1 MLGRRRSPKE
11 DSMKTD
17 IPIRAEVRCDDGVA
31 GTSEAV
37 VVDPLN
43 REITH
48 LVVRERRFPHTE
60 RLVPIDLIART
71 TEDGIRLH
79 CSIADVK
86 KLDSF
91 DEAQFVEAPHGELS
105 YPIAVAAAIPYLW
118 PFAYPSEK
126 ALVTQERIPKDE
138 LAIRR
143 NFEVD
148 ATDGRVGRVEAFLVD
163 RDDDHITHVVVRS
176 GHLPRREFAVPVSD
190 VARISEDRVALR
202 LDRRGVDH
210 LPRAPYHQ
218 ISLLPGIDETDADL
232 VPESPRRL
240 GNDKREPDGSH
251 LEGAHLLAEDAD
263 RRLESR
269 GFNRDQ
275 ILDWA
280 KDYETADRIGGLDE
294 FVNWIDEQEHR

>member
-1 MLGRRRSPKE
+1 
-11 DSMKTD
+11 MKTD
-17 IPIRAEVRCDDGVA
+17 IPIKADVRCDDGVA

-37 VVDPLN
+37 IVDSLN
-43 REITH
+43 QEITH

-60 RLVPIDLIART
+60 RLVPVDLIART
-71 TEDGIRLH
+71 TEDEIRLR
-79 CSIADVK
+79 CSTADVK
-86 KLDSF
+86 KLDTF
-91 DEAQFVEAPHGELS
+91 IEGQFVEAPHGELS
-105 YPIAVAAAIPYLW
+105 YPIAVGAAIPYLW

-126 ALVTQERIPKDE
+126 ELVTQERIPKDE

-176 GHLPRREFAVPVSD
+176 GLLMRREFAVPVSD
-190 VARISEDRVALR
+190 VARISEDRVTLR
-202 LDRRGVDH
+202 LDRQGVEH
-210 LPRAPYHQ
+210 LPQVPYHQ
-218 ISLLPGIDETDADL
+218 ISLLSGIDETDADL
-232 VPESPRRL
+232 VPESPRRV
-240 GNDKREPDGSH
+240 GIDEREPDGSH
-251 LEGAHLLAEDAD
+251 LEGAHLLAHEAD

-280 KDYETADRIGGLDE
+280 KGYETADRIGGLDE
-294 FVNWIDEQEHR
+294 FVSWIDKQEHR